1 MGSVRLSQDLR
12 STIRYNALDAFRTGN
27 VEPVMPN
34 EKQEVLF
41 KAIYASPMQKYARS
55 LDDHAKTF
63 GLEVTEHKTTNGRYA
78 NETYKFYG
86 LNGKTHKYT
95 SLSSKRD
102 YYLTMR
108 PPEERD
114 LSDQRIRFN
123 WHASLFNKEQ
133 RAKYGDATGQI
144 DLRFFELN
152 RPYRKLSLYSNNTA
166 TMWGATEVD
175 LADLNDEDVPACLDI
190 LLYEANRV
198 VEHSKKQTD
207 FEQQI
212 RSLLSKCNTLR
223 QAIDAWPGIR
233 EFVPDHI
240 LRKLYQKTTRVQ
252 KAKTIREEIA
262 FDSALADQV
271 VLKSKL
277 LGE

>member
-1 MGSVRLSQDLR
+1 MGSVRLSQNLR
-12 STIRYNALDAFRTGN
+12 QTICYNALDAFETGN
-27 VEPVMPN
+27 VTPVMPN

-63 GLEVTEHKTTNGRYA
+63 GLEVTEHKVREYA
-78 NETYKFYG
+78 SNEVYKFYG
-86 LNGKTHKYT
+86 LDAKRYT
-95 SLSSKRD
+95 SLSSKRNHC
-102 YYLTMR
+102 LIMR

-114 LSDQRIRFN
+114 LSDQTIRFS
-123 WHASLFNKEQ
+123 WHRSLLNEEQ
-133 RAKYGDATGQI
+133 RTKYGDVTGQVG
-144 DLRFFELN
+144 LLSFELN
-152 RPYRKLSLYSNNTA
+152 RPYRKLSFYSNNPA
-166 TMWGATEVD
+166 TMWGATEID
-175 LADLNDEDVPACLDI
+175 LADLNVEDVPACLDV
-190 LLYEANRV
+190 LLYEKTRI
-198 VEHSKKQTD
+198 VEHNKKQAD
-207 FEQQI
+207 FEEQI
-212 RSLLSKCNTLR
+212 RSLLGRCNTLK
-223 QAIDAWPGIR
+223 QAIEAWPGIR

-252 KAKTIREEIA
+252 KAKTVREEIA

>member
-63 GLEVTEHKTTNGRYA
+63 GLEATEHKERSGRYSQVH
-78 NETYKFYG
+78 KFYA
-86 LNGKTHKYT
+86 LDGKKYT

-102 YYLTMR
+102 FYLTMR

-114 LSDQRIRFN
+114 LSDQKIRFN
-123 WHASLFNKEQ
+123 WHRSLLNEEQ
-133 RAKYGDATGQI
+133 RTKYGDVTGQV
-144 DLRFFELN
+144 DLHFFELN
-152 RPYRKLSLYSNNTA
+152 RPYRKLSFYSNNTA
-166 TMWGATEVD
+166 TMWGTTEVD

-190 LLYEANRV
+190 LLYEGTRV
-198 VEHSKKQTD
+198 VEHSKKYTD

-212 RSLLSKCNTLR
+212 RSLLGKCNTLK

-252 KAKTIREEIA
+252 KAKTVREEIA